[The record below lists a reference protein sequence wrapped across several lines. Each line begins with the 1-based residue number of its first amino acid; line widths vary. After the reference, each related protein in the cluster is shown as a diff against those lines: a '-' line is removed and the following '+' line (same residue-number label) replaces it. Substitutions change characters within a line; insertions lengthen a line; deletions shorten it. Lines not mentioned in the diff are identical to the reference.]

1 MNATLDD
8 LGRIV
13 IPKQMRDDLGL
24 NPGAVLKIEEKE
36 NQIVL
41 TPVIDEEA
49 LVVEDGVLMFTGE
62 LEGDP
67 DLVIQRDREERAR
80 KVAGLD

>member
-8 LGRIV
+8 LGRV
-13 IPKQMRDDLGL
+13 LIPKQMRDELGL

-41 TPVIDEEA
+41 TPVLDEEA
-49 LVVEDGVLMFTGE
+49 LVVEDGVLIFTGA

-67 DLVIQRDREERAR
+67 DLVIQQDREERAR